1 MNKAVSKTMNNFV
14 SNNSAMIKSIFL
26 LILAVSGNF
35 VGETLSCKTQ
45 FHMSNNMAVKHLVI
59 LMLIYFTL
67 NFTSSETPHPL
78 EVSTKTVFIWIV
90 FVMFTKMTV
99 KHTLAGFLVLI
110 AFFVLTNLIDYKEA
124 QEQKQ
129 EQEGTE
135 GEEKEQEGKVVK
147 KGNRLDLYK
156 KGQQGLFFV
165 FLVILV
171 SGFTSYMME
180 KRVEYGNKFE
190 MQKFLLGVTKCKS
203 IG

>member
-1 MNKAVSKTMNNFV
+1 MNKLLSGNMNNFV

-26 LILAVSGNF
+26 LVLAVSGNF

-45 FHMSNNMAVKHLVI
+45 YHMSNNMAVKHLVI

-78 EVSTKTVFIWIV
+78 EVAKKTALIWVV

-110 AFFVLTNLIDYKEA
+110 AFFVLTNLVDYEEA
-124 QEQKQ
+124 HADEKQ
-129 EQEGTE
+129 D
-135 GEEKEQEGKVVK
+135 GKVVVK
-147 KGNRLDLYK
+147 SNRVDLYK

-165 FLVILV
+165 FLVVLV

-180 KRVEYGNKFE
+180 KRAEYGNRFE
-190 MQKFLLGVTKCKS
+190 MQKFLLGVTQCDS
-203 IG
+203 LR

>member
-1 MNKAVSKTMNNFV
+1 MNKAVSDNMNNFV
-14 SNNSAMIKSIFL
+14 SNNSAMVKSIFL
-26 LILAVSGNF
+26 LVLAVSGNF

-45 FHMSNNMAVKHLVI
+45 YHMSNIMAVKHLVI

-78 EVSTKTVFIWIV
+78 EVAKKTALIWVV

-110 AFFVLTNLIDYKEA
+110 AFFVLTNLVDYEEVHADK
-124 QEQKQ
+124 KQ
-129 EQEGTE
+129 N
-135 GEEKEQEGKVVK
+135 GKVVK
-147 KGNRLDLYK
+147 KGNIINLYK

-165 FLVILV
+165 FLVVLV

-180 KRVEYGNKFE
+180 KRAEYGDRFE
-190 MQKFLLGVTKCKS
+190 MQKFLLGVTQCDS
-203 IG
+203 LR